1 MQLARVIGRVTA
13 TVKHPALDGRR
24 LIVCQPLTAGG
35 DVDGDPVVAVD
46 TMGCRSGSDVVLNTD
61 GKAARSIV
69 GRDDSP
75 VRHTVLAV
83 PD

>member
-24 LIVCQPLTAGG
+24 LIVCQPLTAAG
-35 DVDGDPVVAVD
+35 DADGDPVVALD
-46 TMGCRSGSDVVLNTD
+46 TFAAAMGGTVLLNTD
-61 GKAARSIV
+61 GKAARAIV

-75 VRHTVLAV
+75 VRHTVMGV

>member
-1 MQLARVIGRVTA
+1 MQLARVIGRATA
-13 TVKHPALDGRR
+13 TVKHPALEGRR

-35 DVDGDPVVAVD
+35 GVDGDPVVAVD
-46 TMGCRSGSDVVLNTD
+46 TMGTRIGTQIVLNTD
-61 GKAARSIV
+61 GKAARAIV